1 MGQGSGPEND
11 SENDSE
17 SDSENDL
24 KSGLNNDLKN
34 DSGKDSERVS
44 RTSPGKRR
52 ETVTVVVPVYNE
64 AENLVIGCDEIVAA
78 LEPAGIPF
86 EIVYVD
92 DGSTDGGRLILAE
105 LAKRPYVRVVV
116 LRRNYGQTAA
126 LYAGIQSALGDIVVT
141 MDGDLQNDPRD
152 IPAMVDLLGDDY
164 DLVFGWR
171 KDRRDK
177 LLSRKV
183 PSWIANKLIGRVT
196 GFPIHDLGCTLKAIR
211 SDIAKE
217 MELYGAMH
225 RFIPIL
231 SANLGARCVEM
242 KVNHRS
248 RQFGQSKYGIGRTIP
263 VLLDLVTIHYMS
275 RYFDSPMK
283 LFGLFGF
290 AVSALAVIATV
301 ATSVMKL
308 FYGVDLTGNPI
319 TYFAI
324 VAAILGFQSLSLG
337 LLGELAVRIYY
348 GNGDRKSY
356 RVREFLGSR
365 LGHIKAAESGEKPAE
380 AGERVEEGASA

>member
-1 MGQGSGPEND
+1 MNQ
-11 SENDSE
+11 
-17 SDSENDL
+17 
-24 KSGLNNDLKN
+24 
-34 DSGKDSERVS
+34 KDSEAVRS
-44 RTSPGKRR
+44 
-52 ETVTVVVPVYNE
+52 VTVVVPVHNE
-64 AENLVIGCDEIVAA
+64 LDNLVVGCDEI
-78 LEPAGIPF
+78 AGVMSATRIPF

-92 DGSTDGGRLILAE
+92 DGSTDGGRAVLERLAE
-105 LAKRPYVRVVV
+105 RPYVRVVV

-126 LYAGIQSALGDIVVT
+126 LYAGIQSALGDVVVT
-141 MDGDLQNDPRD
+141 IDGDLQNDPGD
-152 IPAMVDLLGDDY
+152 IPAMLRKLEEGH

-171 KDRRDK
+171 RDRRDK

-183 PSWIANKLIGRVT
+183 PSWIANRLISRVT

-211 SDIAKE
+211 ADIAKD

-225 RFIPIL
+225 RFMPIL
-231 SANLGARCVEM
+231 GANLGARCAEM
-242 KVNHRS
+242 IVNHRP
-248 RQFGQSKYGIGRTIP
+248 RRFGQSKYGIGRTVP
-263 VLLDLVTIHYMS
+263 VLLDLVTIQYMS

-290 AVSALAVIATV
+290 AVSALAVIALIT
-301 ATSVMKL
+301 TSVMKL

-348 GNGDRKSY
+348 GTGDKRSY
-356 RVREFLGSR
+356 QVREFLGSR
-365 LGHIKAAESGEKPAE
+365 LGHIRAPDAEMPPGREST
-380 AGERVEEGASA
+380 VEGSALS